1 MSTDKR
7 IEELNKRIQ
16 MGWLSTNEQME
27 IITKMYIYKNF
38 PELNEGDF
46 LFSLLYI
53 IHRSMPFI
61 MLIGIIAILLLC
73 LFGAVCFTLLIF
85 GLTGS
90 ILISVS
96 YLLLYILTLAVI
108 YDWCKRKIEV
118 KKRLKIVN

>member
-73 LFGAVCFTLLIF
+73 LLGALFFTHLIF
-85 GLTGS
+85 GLTDS
-90 ILISVS
+90 ILISVGS
-96 YLLLYILTLAVI
+96 MLLYILTLAVI
-108 YDWCKRKIEV
+108 YDWCKRKIEI